1 MYLYLKLLVFNNFTC
16 KNQTFLSRSNY
27 TKNYHKEYFQI
38 HNKKLLECKSTTQM
52 NIWKY
57 KTLPHYSIMFFTLQW
72 CSDIQGCNIT
82 IKVFLW
88 LVCLFLYIYRHNSQ
102 VNNIDTA
109 T

>member
-1 MYLYLKLLVFNNFTC
+1 MYLYLKLLVFNNLTC

-57 KTLPHYSIMFFTLQW
+57 KTLLHYSIMFFTLQW
-72 CSDIQGCNIT
+72 CSDIQECNIT
-82 IKVFLW
+82 INVFM
-88 LVCLFLYIYRHNSQ
+88 VSMFVSLYLSS
-102 VNNIDTA
+102 
-109 T
+109 